1 MSARNSVDMDRR
13 ETDGQAG
20 NRRVSALATL
30 VLEGEGESQRR
41 RMLNEAA
48 DPEGEDSGPLSKLHV
63 PAASG
68 TTSLAAVSKTTVPV
82 WTTVT

>member
-1 MSARNSVDMDRR
+1 
-13 ETDGQAG
+13 
-20 NRRVSALATL
+20 
-30 VLEGEGESQRR
+30 
-41 RMLNEAA
+41 MLNEAA